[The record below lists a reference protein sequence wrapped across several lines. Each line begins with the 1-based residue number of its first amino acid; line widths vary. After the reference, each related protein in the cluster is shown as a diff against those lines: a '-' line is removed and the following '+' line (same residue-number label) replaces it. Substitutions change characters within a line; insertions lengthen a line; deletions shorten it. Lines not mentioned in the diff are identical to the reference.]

1 MARPSSP
8 SQLSLTNILQNNLD
22 DIRNAVVRDITQL
35 FISTAALLPD
45 GENTEDHRKF
55 QREEAENVEKDKN
68 GPQGLF
74 KARFK
79 PAAYRPPIR
88 DGPDGVDRCPMCT
101 WELEAGMCN
110 SCGYTTFHHH
120 AHFADD
126 ESVNTDSDMYSMDSV
141 ELEEML
147 TDPANA
153 HALAV
158 ESDDPELNQQH
169 PRMIEAMRH
178 RFRSPRYHRWSSMS
192 DSEADDG
199 FSDVTEES
207 VGSLREFVDDVPE
220 MEVDNVTGRM
230 PDYSSDSEQPP
241 YSERPSSSIDESH
254 SGRSLAP
261 SRRRVQRRRVATSS
275 REPSDSGF
283 STITQ
288 SSQRPSEHSENDMSG
303 SRFSP
308 EQQTPDMGH
317 SQDIPIQVDSDS
329 DAPPLRRAR
338 RRRAA
343 VPLSSDEDDSDTQEV
358 NALHSRTSRSS
369 NEEARRTGVRPP
381 PPSAARRN
389 ARLARI
395 RIGRPRA
402 PILIDSSPAPSN
414 ISRLAGPR
422 PVTQGHRG
430 ARHRRILSETTAD
443 ESADE
448 ETSINESSHMD
459 PQTVPISPT
468 GHEATNE
475 QRLTPQVVDF
485 GEQSDQLDG
494 PAELHTS
501 SRMTDQRQ
509 HQARLRLKQERRR
522 RRRQEQRANPIP
534 RQLAYIGV

>member
-35 FISTAALLPD
+35 FITTAALLPD
-45 GENTEDHRKF
+45 GESTEDHKKF
-55 QREEAENVEKDKN
+55 QQEEAENVEKDKS

-101 WELEAGMCN
+101 WELEDGMCN
-110 SCGYTTFHHH
+110 SCGYATFHHH

-192 DSEADDG
+192 DSDADDG

-207 VGSLREFVDDVPE
+207 VGSLREFVDDIPE
-220 MEVDNVTGRM
+220 MEIDNVSGRM
-230 PDYSSDSEQPP
+230 PDYSSDSEQPT
-241 YSERPSSSIDESH
+241 SSIDESH
-254 SGRSLAP
+254 SGRSLTPA
-261 SRRRVQRRRVATSS
+261 RRRVQRRRVATSS
-275 REPSDSGF
+275 PEPSDSGF
-283 STITQ
+283 STITR
-288 SSQRPSEHSENDMSG
+288 SSQQPSEHSENDMPR

-308 EQQTPDMGH
+308 ELQTTDAGH

-329 DAPPLRRAR
+329 DTPPLRRPR

-343 VPLSSDEDDSDTQEV
+343 VSLSSDEGDSNSQEF
-358 NALHSRTSRSS
+358 NPPHSRTRRSS
-369 NEEARRTGVRPP
+369 NEEATRTGVRPP

-389 ARLARI
+389 THLARVGI
-395 RIGRPRA
+395 ARSRA
-402 PILIDSSPAPSN
+402 PILIDSSPAPLT
-414 ISRLAGPR
+414 ISRLSGPR
-422 PVTQGHRG
+422 PVTLGHRG

-448 ETSINESSHMD
+448 ETSINESSHV
-459 PQTVPISPT
+459 PQRIAPFSPPNY
-468 GHEATNE
+468 EATDE

-485 GEQSDQLDG
+485 GQQSDQLEG
-494 PAELHTS
+494 PAESHTS
-501 SRMTDQRQ
+501 SRMTYDQGQ
-509 HQARLRLKQERRR
+509 QQARIRLKQERRR
-522 RRRQEQRANPIP
+522 RRQQEQRASRMGPARP
-534 RQLAYIGV
+534 FAYIGV